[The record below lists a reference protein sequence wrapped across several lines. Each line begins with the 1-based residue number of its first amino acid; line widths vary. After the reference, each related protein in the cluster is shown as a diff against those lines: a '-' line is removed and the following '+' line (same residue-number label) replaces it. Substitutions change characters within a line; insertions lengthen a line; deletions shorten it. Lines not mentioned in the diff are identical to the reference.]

1 MTEPTEAAEPASDRK
16 PSAIARRRALAR
28 KERNASWLERREQI
42 LLAAAD
48 VFRAKGLQAAGI
60 SDIAAHLGTDRANVY
75 YYFAS
80 KEEMYLALVQQ
91 AVESNVREVEA
102 AADADGSATERLV
115 LTIESLAA
123 SYDRHYPYLHLYM
136 QEDMRRVTAESSEEQ
151 RHLAACSR
159 RYDDALLRITR
170 DGVESGEFRAGI
182 DPRMLKFAVLGAVNW
197 THRWFTPDGP
207 MSGAEVGRSF
217 SDIFLRGFRAD
228 LGADPAAART
238 QNTDPGAGDG

>member
-1 MTEPTEAAEPASDRK
+1 MTDSTEPIGTADSAQPTGSADPGQPTGGK

-42 LLAAAD
+42 LDAAAD
-48 VFRAKGLQAAGI
+48 VFRAKGFQAAGI
-60 SDIAAHLGTDRANVY
+60 SDVAARLGTDRANVY

-91 AVESNVREVEA
+91 AVESNVRDVEA
-102 AADADGSATERLV
+102 AADAQGSATERL
-115 LTIESLAA
+115 LRAIESLAA
-123 SYDRHYPYLHLYM
+123 SYERHYPYLHLYM
-136 QEDMRRVTAESSEEQ
+136 QEDMRRVTEDSSEEQ

-159 RYDDALLRITR
+159 RYDDAMLRITR
-170 DGVESGEFRAGI
+170 EGVESGEFRAGV

-207 MSGAEVGRSF
+207 MSGEEVGRAF
-217 SDIFLRGFRAD
+217 SDIFLRGF
-228 LGADPAAART
+228 AA
-238 QNTDPGAGDG
+238 NPPENP

>member
-1 MTEPTEAAEPASDRK
+1 MTEPSEPTQTPEPTQAPGTTAK

-28 KERNASWLERREQI
+28 KERNPSWLERREQI

-48 VFRAKGLQAAGI
+48 VFRAKGFQAAGI
-60 SDIAAHLGTDRANVY
+60 SDVAAKVGTDRANVY

-91 AVESNVREVEA
+91 AVESNVHEVEA
-102 AADADGSATERLV
+102 AAAAEGSATERL
-115 LTIESLAA
+115 LGAIEALAA

-136 QEDMRRVTAESSEEQ
+136 QEDMRRVTDDSSEEQ
-151 RHLAACSR
+151 RHLAACGR
-159 RYDDALLRITR
+159 RYDDAMLRITR

-217 SDIFLRGFRAD
+217 SDIFLRGFA
-228 LGADPAAART
+228 ADP
-238 QNTDPGAGDG
+238 PGNP

>member
-1 MTEPTEAAEPASDRK
+1 MSDPTEPTAGK

-28 KERNASWLERREQI
+28 KEQNPSWLERREQI
-42 LLAAAD
+42 LHAAAD
-48 VFRAKGLQAAGI
+48 VFRAKGFQATGI
-60 SDIAAHLGTDRANVY
+60 SDIAARLGTDRANVY

-91 AVESNVREVEA
+91 AVEANVHEVEA
-102 AADADGSATERLV
+102 AADAEGSPTERLIQA
-115 LTIESLAA
+115 IESLAS

-136 QEDMRRVTAESSEEQ
+136 QEDMRRVTDASSAEQ

-159 RYDDALLRITR
+159 RYDDALLRITQ
-170 DGVESGEFRAGI
+170 DGVESGEFRAGV

-207 MSGAEVGRSF
+207 MSGAEVGQAF
-217 SDIFLRGFRAD
+217 SDIFLRGF
-228 LGADPAAART
+228 AAQT
-238 QNTDPGAGDG
+238 PVSQPPGDA